1 MLDRGINL
9 GNTLDARRGSRA
21 QPWPGAAG
29 LASAGFRT
37 VRVPVCWTD
46 HADRA
51 GTIEPAFFKRVEAV
65 VDEVLDSGLEAVV
78 NVHHFDAVHADP
90 LGHTEL
96 LTHLWRQIAA
106 RFADRPAALA
116 FELLNEPRPPMTS
129 NAWNDLAAVALS
141 AVREVDRDRRVI
153 IGPAAANTL
162 DALDDLQLPDDD
174 RIVLTFHY
182 YAPFRFTHQGA
193 WWEPGSDAWLGTRWG
208 SDHDHAVVSA
218 DLTRAA
224 AWGRE
229 HGRPVFLGEFGAHC
243 NAHRPSR
250 LAWTEWVRREAER
263 LGIGWCYWALATEFG
278 ALRPDLHEWDEQLLS
293 ALIEYATRPL
303 QHLRAAP
310 FEPP

>member
-21 QPWPGAAG
+21 QPWLGARR

-46 HADRA
+46 HADRE

-65 VDEVLDSGLEAVV
+65 VDEVLDGGLEAVV
-78 NVHHFDAVHADP
+78 NVHHFDKVHADP
-90 LGHTEL
+90 IGHTEPL
-96 LTHLWRQIAA
+96 KHLWRQIAA
-106 RFADRPAALA
+106 RFSDRSAALA

-129 NAWNDLAAVALS
+129 NAWNDLAVAALS
-141 AVREVDRDRRVI
+141 AVREVDLDRRVI

-162 DALDDLQLPDDD
+162 DALEDLQLPDDD
-174 RIVLTFHY
+174 HLVLTFHY

-193 WWEPGSDAWLGTRWG
+193 WWEQDSDAWLGTRWG
-208 SDHDHAVVSA
+208 SEHDRAVVSA

-224 AWGRE
+224 AWGCE
-229 HGRPVFLGEFGAHC
+229 HGRPVFLGEFGAHR
-243 NAHRPSR
+243 NAHLPSR
-250 LAWTEWVRREAER
+250 LAWTEWVRHEAER

-278 ALRPDLHEWDEQLLS
+278 ALWPDLQEWDEQLLS
-293 ALIEYATRPL
+293 ALVGDASRPL
-303 QHLRAAP
+303 RRLRSAP
-310 FEPP
+310 FERP